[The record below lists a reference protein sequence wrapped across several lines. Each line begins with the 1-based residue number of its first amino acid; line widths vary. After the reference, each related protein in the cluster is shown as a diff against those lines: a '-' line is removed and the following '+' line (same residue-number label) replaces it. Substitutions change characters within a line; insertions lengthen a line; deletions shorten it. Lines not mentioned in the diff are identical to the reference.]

1 MKNKVIFL
9 TTDSIGSGER
19 ELGAQLLET
28 FATLLKQRE
37 QLPAAVFCVNR
48 GVLALTEQSF
58 ASLHLKEAGGA
69 RRARAG
75 LRHLRRLLR
84 DSGSAGSRRGVQH
97 GAFPGTGGTIRG
109 DHDRLRPIIRD
120 PDSCGLVYWKDK
132 KSILYLTGRRM

>member
-28 FATLLKQRE
+28 FATLLQQRE

-58 ASLHLKEAGGA
+58 ASLHLKELEA
-69 RRARAG
+69 
-75 LRHLRRLLR
+75 
-84 DSGSAGSRRGVQH
+84 RGVPVL
-97 GAFPGTGGTIRG
+97 ACGTCVDYYGIR
-109 DHDRLRPIIRD
+109 DRLAAGEV
-120 PDSCGLVYWKDK
+120 S
-132 KSILYLTGRRM
+132 SMGRFLELAEQYEVITIA

>member
-58 ASLHLKEAGGA
+58 ASLHLKELEA
-69 RRARAG
+69 
-75 LRHLRRLLR
+75 
-84 DSGSAGSRRGVQH
+84 RGVPVL
-97 GAFPGTGGTIRG
+97 ACGTCVDYYGIR
-109 DHDRLRPIIRD
+109 DRLQPARCPAWGVSWNWRNN
-120 PDSCGLVYWKDK
+120 
-132 KSILYLTGRRM
+132 TR